1 MKAPPI
7 PMSPNL
13 LPQQRVVAVINL
25 PPRPDDIDVCL
36 YRTYKHKLP
45 KLPSRQAKHL
55 CQVEWAWSPMHSRI
69 SNYFIHKGHSYWILW
84 ESIFDDDRGWYWHI
98 TASVPHKGCTEYQA
112 AVHLLSASWHC
123 ELGDMDL
130 DQFHWVNHHAFLSV
144 ADLAAIARTVWN

>member
-1 MKAPPI
+1 MKVPSI
-7 PMSPNL
+7 PMSPNE
-13 LPQQRVVAVINL
+13 LPQQRIVEVVDL
-25 PPRPDDIDVCL
+25 PPCPERIEVYMGMVCQ
-36 YRTYKHKLP
+36 RKMP
-45 KLPSRQAKHL
+45 RLPSRQSKHL

-69 SNYFIHKGHSYWILW
+69 SNYFIHKGRSYWILW